1 LRRVAGRFTTRR
13 KFVALLGAATAWP
26 LRSRAEQPGLPVVGY
41 LNSGWLGPQHPQ
53 VETFLRGLREAG
65 FTPGENVTIEYRR
78 AEGRY
83 ERLPELAAELAARNV
98 AVIAATGGLISAFAA
113 RAATSTIP
121 IVFAGGAD
129 PVKAGLVAS
138 LERPGRNITGVTQF
152 HAQLGSKRL
161 DLLHQIVPRAGIVA
175 VLVNPNTSSSESEM
189 REVQD
194 AAQALDLEV
203 HPFAAATEHEIDDAF
218 AKLVERHADAV
229 LIASDPFFNAR
240 IEQLAALAVRHAL
253 PAIYT
258 RREFPLAGGLMSYGT
273 RIEDMDRQVG
283 TYVGKILAGTKPSDL
298 PVVQPTKFD
307 FVINRRAAKAL
318 GIEIPATLIVSADE
332 VID

>member
-1 LRRVAGRFTTRR
+1 LRRIAGRSTTRR
-13 KFVALLGAATAWP
+13 SFVALIGGAAAWP
-26 LRSRAEQPGLPVVGY
+26 LSGRAEQPAPPAIGY

-53 VETFLRGLREAG
+53 VATFLRGLRELG
-65 FTPGENVTIEYRR
+65 FTAGENVRIEYRR

-83 ERLPELAAELAARNV
+83 DRLPALATELAAEKV

-129 PVKAGLVAS
+129 PVKAGLVTS
-138 LERPGRNITGVTQF
+138 LERPGGNITGVTQF

-161 DLLHQIVPRAGIVA
+161 DLLHQIVPRAAVVA
-175 VLVNPNTSSSESEM
+175 VLVNPNTSSSEAEM
-189 REVQD
+189 HEVQD
-194 AAQALDLEV
+194 AAQALDLQI
-203 HPFAAATEHEIDDAF
+203 HPYPAGTEHEIDGAF
-218 AKLVERHADAV
+218 AKLAERHADAV

-240 IEQLAALAVRHAL
+240 VEQLAELAVRHGM

-258 RREFPLAGGLMSYGT
+258 RREFPVAGGLMSYGT

-283 TYVGKILAGTKPSDL
+283 IYAGRILKGAKPSEL

-307 FVINRRAAKAL
+307 FVINRKAAAAL